1 MKVAIKYETLIFAD
15 SIFRGASRDG
25 SFSQVEFESMGEESS
40 REKMDC
46 NLEYKVGAPAFDGV
60 NNDTSKGADNLVDTR
75 DGTGAT
81 GVIKKRILCRVSHH
95 PGKIQ
100 LLRLK
105 YGL

>member
-1 MKVAIKYETLIFAD
+1 VKKWTVI
-15 SIFRGASRDG
+15 
-25 SFSQVEFESMGEESS
+25 
-40 REKMDC
+40 C
-46 NLEYKVGAPAFDGV
+46 NLEYKVGAPAFDSV
-60 NNDTSKGADNLVDTR
+60 NNDTSKGADNLVSCVAQSDTR